1 MFEWIEALPFI
12 GPSLS
17 FLLPA
22 IIAFGVVVA
31 IHEYGHYIVGRW
43 CGIHAEIFSLGFGPT
58 VFQTRDKHGTIW
70 RVAIIP
76 LGGYVKFL
84 GDMNAASMGVA
95 QGEANPRMFQHAP
108 LYAKFLTVLAGPVAN
123 FILSFTI
130 FTAIAVA
137 FGSLPDRAIID
148 QPIDMGIASH
158 DLRAGDE
165 IIAIDGD
172 SVTSFSDIIAWTQD
186 AIARDTHNYGVL
198 RDGLR
203 RQAKGAFPLPPVV
216 ANVLP
221 VSAASQA
228 GLRSNDVIRAV
239 NGRAVSSFADVADAV
254 KTSET
259 EQITLLLWRDG
270 AEQTVQI
277 TPRLQVTEEGGQ
289 VIRKKLLGVQGGL
302 AFAPM
307 REDISLAQA
316 ALAGVKRTW
325 GVITGS
331 VKSLRLLFTGTVG
344 LADLQGPIGIAHS
357 ASDIAKS
364 GWLDLVS
371 FIAVLSTAIGF
382 FNLLPIPVLD
392 GGHLLHFAYQMVFRR
407 EVNAKG
413 MAVITNVGLVLLL
426 SLVVFVSFYDGIR
439 LFG

>member
-1 MFEWIEALPFI
+1 M
-12 GPSLS
+12 
-17 FLLPA
+17 
-22 IIAFGVVVA
+22 
-31 IHEYGHYIVGRW
+31 
-43 CGIHAEIFSLGFGPT
+43 
-58 VFQTRDKHGTIW
+58 
-70 RVAIIP
+70 
-76 LGGYVKFL
+76 
-84 GDMNAASMGVA
+84 
-95 QGEANPRMFQHAP
+95 
-108 LYAKFLTVLAGPVAN
+108 
-123 FILSFTI
+123 
-130 FTAIAVA
+130 
-137 FGSLPDRAIID
+137 
-148 QPIDMGIASH
+148 
-158 DLRAGDE
+158 
-165 IIAIDGD
+165 
-172 SVTSFSDIIAWTQD
+172 
-186 AIARDTHNYGVL
+186 
-198 RDGLR
+198 
-203 RQAKGAFPLPPVV
+203 
-216 ANVLP
+216 
-221 VSAASQA
+221 
-228 GLRSNDVIRAV
+228 

-259 EQITLLLWRDG
+259 SQITLLLWRDG

-307 REDISLAQA
+307 REDISLTQA

-407 EVNAKG
+407 G
-413 MAVITNVGLVLLL
+413 
-426 SLVVFVSFYDGIR
+426 R
-439 LFG
+439 